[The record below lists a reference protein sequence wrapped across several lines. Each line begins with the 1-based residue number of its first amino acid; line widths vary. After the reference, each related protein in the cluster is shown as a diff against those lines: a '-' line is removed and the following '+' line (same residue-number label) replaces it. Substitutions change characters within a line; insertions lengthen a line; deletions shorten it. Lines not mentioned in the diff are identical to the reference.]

1 MLVGILSMGKIYTKK
16 GDLGF
21 TFLPKMRKKLSKTEF
36 IFEILGTFDEL
47 EVCLGFLHSAKLSE
61 VRKIAVEVQKDLLS
75 LGSIISSKEKV
86 SRDIKEEWEKRIKE
100 LEEVIDYFEAKN
112 DPLKNFI
119 LPGGSRESSF
129 LHLARVTCR
138 KLERMVFQYLRK
150 NKDKVFIGNYL
161 NRLSDLL
168 FVMARYSNKR
178 LGFEDKIWKNKEQ

>member
-1 MLVGILSMGKIYTKK
+1 MYKIYTKE

-21 TFLPKMRKKLSKTEF
+21 TSLSNMFKKISKTEF
-36 IFEILGTFDEL
+36 IFDVLGTFDEL
-47 EVCLGFLHSAKLSE
+47 EVSLGFLHSARLDD
-61 VRKIAVEVQKDLLS
+61 VRKVAKEVQKDLFS
-75 LGSIISSKEKV
+75 LGSVISSNERISKESVEK
-86 SRDIKEEWEKRIKE
+86 WENRIKE
-100 LEEVIDYFEAKN
+100 LEEVIDYFNNKN
-112 DPLKNFI
+112 DPLESFI
-119 LPGGSRESSF
+119 LPGGCRESSF
-129 LHLARVTCR
+129 LHLSRVTCR